1 MNFDAVSY
9 NEICYRTIVQIPI
22 ASTLQDSMNFR
33 RRKRAMHHAEAHAD
47 ESPAASQVMV
57 HPFVPQGEPE
67 LIETRAGLDNF
78 MDHIRAEGSFA
89 YDTEFIGEETFIPK
103 ICLLQL
109 ATRTRIAL
117 IDPFAFDAEDLE
129 IVWNAVCDPTLIT
142 IVHAGGQDIEAAQ
155 RRTNRQALNVIDTQI
170 AAGFLG
176 MPWPTSLVNVV
187 QAVAGL
193 RLNKGHTFTEWDSRP
208 LSKSQLSYAADDVRY
223 LPLIWHLQSE
233 KLNDANRTAWAISES
248 VESLRSIEEFD
259 PESQVRRA
267 ARGLG
272 LRPRVMTILREL
284 VILRYS
290 IAKAK
295 NLPPRTVMPDSAM
308 LEAARRK
315 MKSIDEIEEI
325 RGFPRQTATE
335 FGEAILRTIEDAR
348 NLPIERDRIWIN
360 PEESAEDRT
369 RIDALWS
376 IITMRS
382 ISMGIATALILNRG
396 QLSRWYL
403 GRTTTAE
410 PLFAA
415 SSWRQDAI
423 GKWIDAFLDGRET
436 LSLGWKDGGPV
447 VP

>member
-1 MNFDAVSY
+1 
-9 NEICYRTIVQIPI
+9 
-22 ASTLQDSMNFR
+22 
-33 RRKRAMHHAEAHAD
+33 MHHAEAHAD
-47 ESPAASQVMV
+47 EAPAASKVMV
-57 HPFVPQGEPE
+57 HPFVPQGDPE
-67 LIETRAGLDNF
+67 LIESRAGLDNF
-78 MDHIRAEGSFA
+78 MEHVRAEGSFA
-89 YDTEFIGEETFIPK
+89 YDTEFIGEETFIPN

-117 IDPFAFDAEDLE
+117 IDPFAFDAEALE
-129 IVWNAVCDPTLIT
+129 QVWNAVCDPTLTT

-187 QAVAGL
+187 QAVANL

-223 LPLIWHLQSE
+223 LPLVWHLQKERLEAAS
-233 KLNDANRTAWAISES
+233 RTAWTISES
-248 VESLRSIEEFD
+248 ADSLRSIEEFE

-272 LRPRVMTILREL
+272 LRPRVMTVLREL

-290 IAKAK
+290 IAKEK
-295 NLPPRTVMPDSAM
+295 NLPPRTVMPDSPM

-315 MKSIDEIEEI
+315 MKSISELEEI

-335 FGEAILRTIEDAR
+335 FGEAILQTIETAR
-348 NLPIERDRIWIN
+348 NLPIERDRIWIT

-403 GRTTTAE
+403 GRNTTAE
-410 PLFAA
+410 PLFP
-415 SSWRQDAI
+415 SNSWRQEAI
-423 GKWIDAFLDGRET
+423 GQWIDAFLDGRET
-436 LSLGWKDGGPV
+436 LNLGWKDGGPV